1 MKWAASWVT
10 ARRRQVV
17 EMLVAEQNRLGQAPS
32 MLHHELRAHIDY
44 LRKDLARL
52 NRDLDQTLRRSPL
65 WRETEELLR
74 SAPGVGPV
82 LARTLLAKLPE
93 LGAT

>member
-1 MKWAASWVT
+1 
-10 ARRRQVV
+10 
-17 EMLVAEQNRLGQAPS
+17 MLVAEQNRLGQAPS

-74 SAPGVGPV
+74 SVRGGRSRACSY
-82 LARTLLAKLPE
+82 LASRIAGTR
-93 LGAT
+93 AT